1 MKIDLKMYGEQV
13 VEIYTAE
20 PVSVTSDNE
29 YLKVKDFRYDN
40 ERKIAFITLNGR
52 NIQGEIGSIML
63 KY

>member
-1 MKIDLKMYGEQV
+1 MKLILKCMEQV

-40 ERKIAFITLNGR
+40 GKIAL
-52 NIQGEIGSIML
+52 L
-63 KY
+63 L